1 MRLDRVRTLLLLSF
15 FVLSTPVIAASSYDG
30 LWNVTVITKTG
41 NCQPSLHY
49 PLTVN
54 NGTFEGTADVS
65 GRVNRDGSVKVSIK
79 GVYANGTLNGSS
91 GSGKWNGASGGIAC
105 SGYWVASR
113 Q

>member
-1 MRLDRVRTLLLLSF
+1 MHLDRVRTFLLLSF
-15 FVLSTPVIAASSYDG
+15 FVVSTPVIAASSYDG
-30 LWNVTVITKTG
+30 LWNVAVITKTG

-54 NGTFEGTADVS
+54 NGTIEGTADVS
-65 GRVNRDGSVKVSIK
+65 GRVNRDGSVKVSIN